1 MCYKLR
7 TRRATRHALGH
18 PQAAL
23 VIIRLSKTLS
33 LMASYLYQRGE
44 TFHFRLRVPQELH
57 DRYPKPVIRK
67 SLKTTDPR
75 EAARLADAMFQQYQ
89 ASFSAMRGN
98 ASLTPSDTLRA
109 AQVLADSLPPLE
121 HDTDYFEEKFRAYVH
136 RKGLDPLSLEQ
147 NPEMVK
153 ESDYLGPVDL
163 KALQLLKAGSDP
175 KPRLS
180 AALDI
185 YVSTHRNADSKKAM
199 ERAKRDWGQ
208 LEALAGDICIADLG
222 REHARAFVA
231 QCAAN
236 GMKTATA
243 RRAVNTLCA
252 VLNVAIR
259 ELDIRGAFNPFAAVP
274 IANEGR
280 DAKEVKTPSP
290 EELAAVLGAFG
301 ADRAV
306 PALLILIQ
314 MGTGARIAEVSGLAV
329 ADVVL
334 TGDVPH
340 LTIQDQPWRT
350 LKTDTSKRDV
360 PLVGF
365 ALEAAKVAVSLAS
378 KGSPALFPRYA
389 KAVGGATASAAVNKR
404 LKPWAF
410 GSHGFRHGLKDI
422 LREVG
427 CPEPIQKE
435 IQGHAGDGISAGYGK
450 GYSLKVKHEWLTKAQ
465 AHITN
470 NTKQA

>member
-57 DRYPKPVIRK
+57 DRYPQQVIRK
-67 SLKTTDPR
+67 SLKTSDPR

-98 ASLTPSDTLRA
+98 AALTPADTLRA

-136 RKGLDPLSLEQ
+136 RKGLDLLSLEQ

-163 KALQLLKAGSDP
+163 KALQLLRSERDP

-180 AALDI
+180 AALDVYI
-185 YVSTHRNADSKKAM
+185 STHKNADSKKAM
-199 ERAKRDWGQ
+199 ERAKRDWAQ
-208 LEALAGDICIADLG
+208 LLTLAGDICVADLG

-259 ELDIRGAFNPFAAVP
+259 ELDIRGANNPFSSVP
-274 IANEGR
+274 IANEGK
-280 DAKEVKTPSP
+280 DSKEVKTPSAT
-290 EELAAVLGAFG
+290 ELAEILAKFG
-301 ADRAV
+301 PDTSD
-306 PALLILIQ
+306 PALVILIQ
-314 MGTGARIAEVSGLAV
+314 MGIGSRVGEVSGLALT
-329 ADVVL
+329 DVVL
-334 TGDVPH
+334 DAEVPY
-340 LTIQDQPWRT
+340 LKIQDRPWRT
-350 LKTDTSKRDV
+350 LKNDTSPREV

-365 ALEAAKVAVSLAS
+365 ALEAARIAVGRA
-378 KGSPALFPRYA
+378 KGSQGLFSRYA
-389 KAVGGATASAAVNKR
+389 KTNGNANASATNNKR
-404 LKPWAF
+404 LKPW
-410 GSHGFRHGLKDI
+410 GIGTHGFRHGMKDV